1 MATASE
7 RIPVLVSP
15 AEKAQIAEMARLAG
29 VSMGEYLRRAAAAFN
44 PGTEDDKMLAGM
56 IEQINK
62 TTEQANAAMDEALA
76 FVEQSNARIAQMER
90 GH

>member
-44 PGTEDDKMLAGM
+44 PGAEDDKMLAGM
-56 IEQINK
+56 IEQIYK
-62 TTEQANAAMDEALA
+62 TTAQANTAMDEALA